1 MSFGFMSLSL
11 TLGIRCRC
19 GGKGRPKRRARVAVR
34 DLAGWLQ
41 VVLGVVTLLVT
52 VGGTGA
58 VIHATGSQHLSPTPS
73 PLSTPPV
80 ATMTAV
86 APSAATASSSPGA
99 PPPATPPVIF
109 DDQVSFSDINFDVNP
124 PKAVDLTSG
133 APYTL
138 DYQSGGTMVGGILSA
153 STGASEAIWTAASP
167 PSYAQCRQWVTT
179 NAGSGQD
186 VIQNGMQLCVE
197 SAADRIIYLKIINA
211 DTMGGVVTAEAK
223 VWRRR
228 S

>member
-1 MSFGFMSLSL
+1 MQLF
-11 TLGIRCRC
+11 
-19 GGKGRPKRRARVAVR
+19 R
-34 DLAGWLQ
+34 DLPGWLQ

-73 PLSTPPV
+73 PSPLSTPPV
-80 ATMTAV
+80 ATTTAV

-138 DYQSGGTMVGGILSA
+138 DYESGGTMAGGILSA

-167 PSYAQCRQWVTT
+167 PSYAQCRQWATT

-197 SAADRIIYLKIINA
+197 F
-211 DTMGGVVTAEAK
+211 GGRPHHLLEDHKCGYYGWSGNRRSQSLAEAELAGG
-223 VWRRR
+223 RDR
-228 S
+228 SPRAGS

>member
-1 MSFGFMSLSL
+1 LQLF
-11 TLGIRCRC
+11 
-19 GGKGRPKRRARVAVR
+19 R
-34 DLAGWLQ
+34 DLPGWLQ

-58 VIHATGSQHLSPTPS
+58 VIHATGPQHLSPTPS
-73 PLSTPPV
+73 PTPPV
-80 ATMTAV
+80 ATTTAV
-86 APSAATASSSPGA
+86 APSAGTASSSPA
-99 PPPATPPVIF
+99 TPPPATPPVIF
-109 DDQVSFSDINFDVNP
+109 DNQVSFSDINFDVNP
-124 PKAVDLTSG
+124 PKAVELTSG

-138 DYQSGGTMVGGILSA
+138 DYESGGTMFGRILSA
-153 STGASEAIWTAASP
+153 STGASEAIWAAASP

-223 VWRRR
+223 VWR